1 MSATA
6 DNTVLMV
13 GNFLSGTVGVRG
25 VCEELAER
33 LQQAGWSVIKTSD
46 KASKAAR
53 MIDMI
58 GTVLTSRSRYGI
70 AQVDLYSGPAFLWA
84 EAACYALR
92 LAGKPYV
99 VTMHG
104 GGLPKFAAR
113 HPARCRALLQSAKA
127 VTAPSDYLRESMRPY
142 RDDVLLVPNALEIAR
157 YPFRPRR
164 HATPNLVWVRAFD
177 YTYNPLLAIRALAV
191 VAKRFPEARLLM
203 VGPDKHDGSFEAAKA
218 EAAALGVAAR
228 VEFAGPVP
236 KTEIARSMDRGD
248 IFLNTTNVDN
258 TPVTVLEALASGAC
272 VVSTR
277 VGGIPYLLTHERNAL
292 LVPPDDAEAMAGAI
306 ERLIDE
312 PELAARLSSA
322 GRALAETVD
331 WPLVL
336 NRWISLL
343 SSKG

>member
-1 MSATA
+1 MSHLA
-6 DNTVLMV
+6 DNSVLMV

-53 MIDMI
+53 LIDMVS
-58 GTVLTSRSRYGI
+58 TVFTRRTRYRI

-92 LAGKPYV
+92 MAGKPYV

-104 GGLPKFAAR
+104 GGLPRFAAS
-113 HPARCRALLQSAKA
+113 HPGRCRALLQAAKA
-127 VTAPSDYLRESMRPY
+127 VTAPSDYLRETMRAY
-142 RDDVLLVPNALEIAR
+142 RDDIQLMPNALEISR
-157 YPFRPRR
+157 YPFRPRQR
-164 HATPNLVWVRAFD
+164 ATANLVWVRAFD
-177 YTYNPLLAIRALAV
+177 YTYNPVLAIQTLAL
-191 VAKRFPEARLLM
+191 VAKRFPETRLLM
-203 VGPDKHDGSFEAAKA
+203 VGPDKLDGSFEATKA
-218 EAAALGVAAR
+218 EAAALGLEDR
-228 VEFAGPVP
+228 VEFAGAVP
-236 KTEIARSMDRGD
+236 KAEMAKWMDRGD

-258 TPVTVLEALASGAC
+258 TPVTVLEALATGAC

-277 VGGIPYLLTHERNAL
+277 VGGIPYLLTDQNNAL
-292 LVPPDDAEAMAGAI
+292 LVPPGDAAEMAAAI
-306 ERLIDE
+306 GRLIRE
-312 PELAARLSSA
+312 PELAQRLSSE
-322 GRALAETVD
+322 GRKLAETVD
-331 WPLVL
+331 WTVVL